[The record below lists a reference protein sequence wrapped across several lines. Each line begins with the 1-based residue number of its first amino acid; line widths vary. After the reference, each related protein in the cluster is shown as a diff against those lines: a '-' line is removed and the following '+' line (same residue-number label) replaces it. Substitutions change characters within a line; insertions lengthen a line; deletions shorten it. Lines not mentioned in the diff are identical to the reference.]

1 MGIRRLTRREFLRWL
16 GVGVGGW
23 VFSQCAPAATPAPP
37 TATPFPS
44 PIPTGPVPSPTPIPP
59 SPTPIPGRPPGPPFA
74 GGKPG
79 GRVVVGW
86 SEGPNSIDPALGYNL
101 AAWDVLTELVYATL
115 LAYDGQAGG
124 PAPHMAE
131 AMPEVSTDGRTLT
144 IRLRQGIRFHN
155 GREVTAEDFK
165 WSWERALS
173 PELASWAQ
181 SYFETIVGAKEVMEG
196 KTKTLEGVEVVDRYT
211 LRIHLTQPD
220 FTILNLLSLPMS
232 APIPREEVEAH
243 REDFGRTYTVGT
255 GPFKL
260 VEYSE
265 ERQRAVFVKNPD
277 YFWPGLPYV
286 DEVEF
291 RWGIAED
298 TLMLQLQAGDLDIL
312 GEGIPATHVSRVLGD
327 PNLRRLA
334 QPVPVLAGRW
344 IELNTKRPPLNDRRV
359 RQALNWGVDRS
370 KIERIFAGQSRAWGA
385 PFPPTLENYDR
396 VFQPYGYDPDRAK
409 RLLEEAGYPNGFTVT
424 LTARSDSPFLQ
435 EAQIVQQDLAAIGVR
450 VRLEQV
456 DPSVLQDLVKKGG
469 LQMWSGSWFMVQ
481 PSPADMV
488 NALFVSDASDNHT
501 GYSNPEVDR
510 LAREAK
516 QIFDERER
524 NRVYA
529 RIEQLIGEDAPF
541 LWLVSFNFIAGR
553 RERIQNYHYRGEYGT
568 YYDRLWVAD

>member
-1 MGIRRLTRREFLRWL
+1 
-16 GVGVGGW
+16 
-23 VFSQCAPAATPAPP
+23 
-37 TATPFPS
+37 
-44 PIPTGPVPSPTPIPP
+44 
-59 SPTPIPGRPPGPPFA
+59 
-74 GGKPG
+74 
-79 GRVVVGW
+79 VVVGW

-243 REDFGRTYTVGT
+243 REDFGRTYTIGT

-501 GYSNPEVDR
+501 GYSNLEVDR